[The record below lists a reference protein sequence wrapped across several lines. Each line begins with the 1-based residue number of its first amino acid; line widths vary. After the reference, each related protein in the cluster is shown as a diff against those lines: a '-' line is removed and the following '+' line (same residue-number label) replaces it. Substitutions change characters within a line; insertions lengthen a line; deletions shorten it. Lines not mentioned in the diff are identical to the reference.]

1 MIARWRSDGHFS
13 APSIRLY
20 RGYLHRLLKHLV
32 ESGAPQRCEKML
44 VKVPNYRPRKIIAE
58 GDESE
63 RLIAAVRTPWLLAFL
78 TIIMGH
84 ALRWSEAKRLARC
97 HYNKHAGTIT
107 FRTKHGGEN
116 TLPVTAE
123 LAALFETAPPS
134 VLSTD
139 PLIDLIA
146 GRRLSHKT
154 MRIAWSKLKKAS
166 GVNPDLRPHDLR
178 RTLAVLTMDHT
189 NDIRVVQALLGH
201 KHLSTTA
208 LYLEHVDPEKM
219 RKTLRDVMPLG
230 LRRKLEEK
238 GAYFGQAAGFQN

>member
-1 MIARWRSDGHFS
+1 MIQHWRSEAEFS

-20 RGYLHRLLKHLV
+20 RGYLHRLMKHLV
-32 ESGAPQRCEKML
+32 ECGANPRCEKML
-44 VKVPNYRPRKIIAE
+44 VKVPNYPPRKIIAE

-63 RLIAAVRTPWLLAFL
+63 RLIAAVRLPWLHAFL

-84 ALRWSEAKRLARC
+84 ALRYSEAKRLARC
-97 HYNKHAGTIT
+97 HYNERAGTIT

-116 TLPVTAE
+116 TLPVSSELAE
-123 LAALFETAPPS
+123 LFRTAPPS

-139 PLIDLIA
+139 PLINLIA
-146 GRRLSHKT
+146 GSRLAHTTIHK
-154 MRIAWSKLKKAS
+154 RWAQLKKAA
-166 GVNPDLRPHDLR
+166 GVNPNLRLHDLR

-189 NDIRVVQALLGH
+189 KDIRVVQALLGH

-219 RKTLRDVMPLG
+219 RQTLREAMPLG
-230 LRRKLEEK
+230 LRKKLEEK
-238 GAYFGQAAGFQN
+238 GAYFGSTNLPN